1 MKGKTSMQ
9 FHKYIPALILLISL
23 LVPGGAAAGQVRLS
37 AAASMTDAVRELI
50 ATYGREQPG
59 VTIQANFA
67 SSGALAKQIAAGAPA
82 DIYISAN
89 RKWMD
94 YLLEQGVIDRHS
106 VAVFAHNSLVFIGPA
121 NDTIHGF
128 ADLPSLERI
137 ALCSP
142 RSVPAGHYAAQAMTA
157 AGVYQ
162 ELKQAHK
169 LMLAKDVRQALIYA
183 ERGEVDGAFV
193 YGTDARLAR
202 QAVLLFSVPGRLH
215 DAISYPLALTVN
227 GAENN
232 EARGLLDYLKG
243 PAARTILEKYGFV
256 TEASR

>member
-1 MKGKTSMQ
+1 MQ
-9 FHKYIPALILLISL
+9 FHKYVMALSLLISVL
-23 LVPGGAAAGQVRLS
+23 LASGAAAGQVRLS
-37 AAASMTDAVRELI
+37 AAASMTDAVKELM

-59 VTIQANFA
+59 VTILANFA
-67 SSGALAKQIAAGAPA
+67 SSGSLAKQIAAGAPA
-82 DIYISAN
+82 DLYISAN

-94 YLLEQGVIDRHS
+94 YLLEQGVIDRQS
-106 VAVFAHNSLVFIGPA
+106 VAIFAHNRLVFIGPA
-121 NDTIHGF
+121 NDTVHEL
-128 ADLPSLERI
+128 ADLVTLERI
-137 ALCSP
+137 ALGSP
-142 RSVPAGHYAAQAMTA
+142 GSVPAGHYAAQAMTA

-202 QAVLLFSVPGRLH
+202 RAVSLFGVPGGLH
-215 DAISYPLALTVN
+215 DPISYPLALTVR
-227 GAENN
+227 GAEND
-232 EARGLLDYLKG
+232 EARALLDYLKG
-243 PAARTILEKYGFV
+243 PVARAILKKYGFV